1 MSRAVLLDVDGTLLD
16 NLALLHADWHEWSRR
31 HGLDPE
37 EVQRTAVATRP
48 LETFRARVAPSL
60 DPGEAMR
67 VLDEIADETARSA
80 EYAPF
85 AGAAELLAQLPAGD
99 WALVTSNYVH
109 RVRIAFERTGL
120 PLPEVIVD
128 AALVER
134 GKPHPEAYLRA
145 AGELGREPAA
155 CLVLEDTPAGVEAAR
170 AAGMTAW
177 AVNSGIDAD
186 RTYATLKDAVE
197 DVLAWIG

>member
-1 MSRAVLLDVDGTLLD
+1 VSRAVLLDVDGTLLD
-16 NLALLHADWHEWSRR
+16 NLALLHGDWLEWSRR

-48 LETFRARVAPSL
+48 LETFARVAPSL
-60 DPGEAMR
+60 DPAEGLR
-67 VLDEIADETARSA
+67 VLDEIADETARTG
-80 EYAPF
+80 EYAAF
-85 AGAAELLAQLPAGD
+85 AGAAELLAALPDGG

-120 PLPEVIVD
+120 PLPDVIVD
-128 AALVER
+128 AERVER

-145 AGELGREPAA
+145 AAELGREAA
-155 CLVLEDTPAGVEAAR
+155 DCLVVEDTPAGVASAR

-177 AVNSGIDAD
+177 AVNSEIEAD
-186 RTYATLKDAVE
+186 RTYATLAHAV
-197 DVLAWIG
+197 DDILAWVG